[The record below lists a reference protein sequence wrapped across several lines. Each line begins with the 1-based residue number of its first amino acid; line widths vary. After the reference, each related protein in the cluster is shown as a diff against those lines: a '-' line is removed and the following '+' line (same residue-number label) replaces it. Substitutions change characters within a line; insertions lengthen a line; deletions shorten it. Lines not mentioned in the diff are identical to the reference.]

1 MCIHAKVKVFQ
12 FLGKFYSPPLWH
24 LFMLFSSPYGS
35 IQYSPCSVGKVEQ
48 HLESVDRACPRANIA
63 SDLSNVKATL
73 SCCYF
78 LVYSKRAV
86 QNFSISDLQF
96 RAIETSDEENCD
108 MLVLLTGRV
117 FLYLADYYREI
128 RYSASLIFDV
138 D

>member
-78 LVYSKRAV
+78 LERYTVKELCRILASVTCSSEQLRPVTKKIATCWFCRLVVYFFTW
-86 QNFSISDLQF
+86 QII
-96 RAIETSDEENCD
+96 IERLDI
-108 MLVLLTGRV
+108 
-117 FLYLADYYREI
+117 APP
-128 RYSASLIFDV
+128 
-138 D
+138 